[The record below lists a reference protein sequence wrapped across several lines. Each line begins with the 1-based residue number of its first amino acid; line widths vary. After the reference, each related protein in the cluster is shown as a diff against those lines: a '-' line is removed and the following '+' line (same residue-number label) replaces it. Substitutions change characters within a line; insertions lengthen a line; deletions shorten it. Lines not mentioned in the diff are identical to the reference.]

1 MILSMTGFG
10 EAQAHE
16 DGHAYHVEIRSV
28 NNRYLKVT
36 LRLPEEYGFL
46 EPELDAL
53 LRARLTRGSIT
64 VALDVRDL
72 SAAAAQELNV
82 AALQHYLSQLRPV
95 LEADA
100 RLLLELASLAQLPG
114 VCQPHEFSPARREHV
129 SAVVQRLTRD
139 SLDRL
144 MQMRQREGEA
154 LLADLR
160 SNCALV
166 RDRLERIRELCPR
179 VVADYQSRLLARVKQ
194 LLSGS
199 GVTLAA
205 DDLLKEVAV
214 FADRSDISE
223 ELARLSSHVDHF
235 DECCG
240 SPEPAGRRLEFIAQ
254 EMMREANT
262 IGSKAGDKDIA
273 RCAIDIKSAVDR
285 VKEQVLNIE

>member
-114 VCQPHEFSPARREHV
+114 VCQPHV